1 MSVLDSIGNSIGG
14 FVKKVTDIIMPP
26 VDPSEEDESKE
37 VQKAET
43 KEPEK
48 TPEPAEAK
56 APEQA
61 AEQPAQKTK
70 PLMQNFQAEKQVASG
85 GLGGFTRTR
94 VTTSDS
100 ARISDR
106 EYMTAYTSSEA
117 SVRPSLAV
125 VKTAQI
131 TMKIYNPTKYDE
143 QVKLIGEDLIKRNA
157 VVVNYEG
164 TDAAIQQRIGDFVLG
179 VIYTINGHVEMISS
193 KIVLYVPEGFEVE
206 SAKVA
211 MAANLRRYN

>member
-1 MSVLDSIGNSIGG
+1 MSVLDSIGG
-14 FVKKVTDIIMPP
+14 FVKKITDIIMPP
-26 VDPSEEDESKE
+26 VDPAEEDEPKE
-37 VQKAET
+37 TLKAET
-43 KEPEK
+43 KPEK
-48 TPEPAEAK
+48 APEPAEANQS
-56 APEQA
+56 EQA

-70 PLMQNFQAEKQVASG
+70 PFMQNFQAEKQAASG
-85 GLGGFTRTR
+85 GIGGFTRTR
-94 VTTSDS
+94 VNTADGVTTE
-100 ARISDR
+100 RGMR
-106 EYMTAYTSSEA
+106 YEAYTSEA

-164 TDAAIQQRIGDFVLG
+164 TDSEIQQRIGDFVLG
-179 VIYTINGHVEMISS
+179 VIYTINGHVEMIST

>member
-1 MSVLDSIGNSIGG
+1 MSVADSIGG
-14 FVKKVTDIIMPP
+14 FIKKITDIIMPP
-26 VDPSEEDESKE
+26 VDPAEEDEQKE

-48 TPEPAEAK
+48 VQEPAEAK
-56 APEQA
+56 PSEQVV
-61 AEQPAQKTK
+61 EQPAQKTK
-70 PLMQNFQAEKQVASG
+70 PLIQNFQAEKQAASG
-85 GLGGFTRTR
+85 GIGGFTRTR
-94 VTTSDS
+94 VNTAESGVTTE
-100 ARISDR
+100 RGMR
-106 EYMTAYTSSEA
+106 YEAYTSEA

-131 TMKIYNPTKYDE
+131 TMKIYSPTKYDE
-143 QVKLIGEDLIKRNA
+143 QVKLIGEDLLKRNA

-164 TDAAIQQRIGDFVLG
+164 TDAATQQRIGDFVLG
-179 VIYTINGHVEMISS
+179 VIYTINGHVEMIST

>member
-1 MSVLDSIGNSIGG
+1 MVIADWI
-14 FVKKVTDIIMPP
+14 KKIADIIMPIDNVP
-26 VDPSEEDESKE
+26 DEEEPKE
-37 VQKAET
+37 IKKTEA

-48 TPEPAEAK
+48 APEPAEAK
-56 APEQA
+56 PSEQV

-70 PLMQNFQAEKQVASG
+70 PLIQNFQAEKQAASG
-85 GLGGFTRTR
+85 GIGGFTRTR
-94 VTTSDS
+94 VNTSESGITTE
-100 ARISDR
+100 RGMR
-106 EYMTAYTSSEA
+106 YEAYTSEA

-131 TMKIYNPTKYDE
+131 TMKIYSPTKYDE
-143 QVKLIGEDLIKRNA
+143 QVKLIGEDLLKRNA

-179 VIYTINGHVEMISS
+179 VIYTINGHVEMISN

-206 SAKVA
+206 SAQ
-211 MAANLRRYN
+211 AAIAAKLRRYN